1 MLCNVYNLIM
11 ARLTNLANLCSR
23 IKQLEDQKAQITS
36 DLHEMDKPL
45 ARDKDDQDRDAH
57 LKAIERSED
66 PMLQY
71 MRKKQKKAIS
81 GLPRKLFTLHCICS

>member
-1 MLCNVYNLIM
+1 
-11 ARLTNLANLCSR
+11 
-23 IKQLEDQKAQITS
+23 
-36 DLHEMDKPL
+36 MDKPL

-57 LKAIERSED
+57 LKAIERAED

-81 GLPRKLFTLHCICS
+81 GLPRKLFTHHYTTHRDAK

>member
-1 MLCNVYNLIM
+1 
-11 ARLTNLANLCSR
+11 
-23 IKQLEDQKAQITS
+23 
-36 DLHEMDKPL
+36 MDKPL

-57 LKAIERSED
+57 LKAIERAED

-81 GLPRKLFTLHCICS
+81 GLPRKLFTHHYTKHRDAKWLVLFRDQLDSGCAISGHSIIM